1 MLDVSVPA
9 IARVVR
15 EGSHYLPVSSRI
27 RRRPILTGE
36 DGIDGFEQREEQL
49 VAVLHGLAGTDT
61 DVKVVFR
68 QQVLAAKVRCFF
80 CVLIGGRIAC
90 VEVRCPHL
98 LAVGRGMREVKD

>member
-15 EGSHYLPVSSRI
+15 EGSHCFANKQSDSPEA
-27 RRRPILTGE
+27 ILTGE

-49 VAVLHGLAGTDT
+49 VTVLHGLAGTDT

-68 QQVLAAKVRCFF
+68 QQVLAAKV
-80 CVLIGGRIAC
+80 GA
-90 VEVRCPHL
+90 
-98 LAVGRGMREVKD
+98 